1 MVFGCMVIGRWD
13 RLVDLIAT
21 WLKEKSKILHWLG
34 QKDGAWSLESGLGKR
49 GTCRFGYL
57 GKSIEIDFIENDL
70 ACNAPFIVGLSCIL
84 THLEVKYRLVTHH
97 ALLLQAPTSSEPPS
111 TP

>member
-34 QKDGAWSLESGLGKR
+34 QKDGAWSLESGVWIGEKGNLQ
-49 GTCRFGYL
+49 
-57 GKSIEIDFIENDL
+57 IW
-70 ACNAPFIVGLSCIL
+70 LSG
-84 THLEVKYRLVTHH
+84 
-97 ALLLQAPTSSEPPS
+97 
-111 TP
+111 